1 MQNLNI
7 VYEDNHIIVIVKP
20 YNVAVQEDS
29 SKDEDMLNIIKNYI
43 KIRDNKPGNV
53 YIGLVHRL
61 DRVTGGLMVFAKTS
75 KAAARLTEQIKDKQL
90 KKNYLCVVNGIPKNS
105 KDKLTTYLKKDEKTN
120 TVSIVPMAQ
129 LGSKQAV
136 LEYELIA
143 SKNNKSLLSINLIT
157 GRSHQIRV
165 QMAKQLNMPIYADF
179 KYGDKTNKG
188 NLCLWAYKLAFVHP
202 TTKQNLKF
210 VSCPD
215 FDNSGFKI
223 FKDDIEKI
231 IK

>member
-1 MQNLNI
+1 MQQPNI
-7 VYEDNHIIVIVKP
+7 VFEDNHIIVVVKP
-20 YNVAVQEDS
+20 FNVSTQEDA

-43 KIRDNKPGNV
+43 KVRDNKPGNV
-53 YIGLVHRL
+53 FLGLVHRL

-90 KKNYLCVVNGIPKNS
+90 KKSYLCVVNGVPNKNNE
-105 KDKLTTYLKKDEKTN
+105 KLTTFLKKDEKTN
-120 TVSIVPMAQ
+120 TVSIVPMMEDGA
-129 LGSKQAV
+129 KEAI

-143 SKNNKSLLSINLIT
+143 SKVNKSLLSINLIT

-165 QMAKQLNMPIYADF
+165 QMAKQLNMPIFADF

-188 NLCLWAYKLAFVHP
+188 NVCLWAYKLEFTHP

-210 VSCPD
+210 LACPD
-215 FDNSGFKI
+215 FNSGFKL
-223 FKDDIEKI
+223 FKDEIEKL